1 MATQRTADA
10 ARYLTA
16 PAYGIAALFVLL
28 PIVDTLSQVWP
39 AALGNPAWRYGTIG
53 LGANYLISVLFGM
66 LGLCVLAALG
76 SHRRTLRALAIVS
89 VLGALLLLIA
99 ALAFVLDALQVR
111 GTVPRDNPR
120 TLWLFD
126 AGAAKAAF
134 KYLVSAAVIGWL
146 ALATWR
152 AGRAIARPAA
162 GDVVPR
168 LVHEQKDKQ

>member
-10 ARYLTA
+10 ARYLTG

-28 PIVDTLSQVWP
+28 PIIDTLAQVWP
-39 AALGNPAWRYGTIG
+39 VALGNPAWRYGTIG

-66 LGLCVLAALG
+66 LGLCLLAALG
-76 SHRRTLRALAIVS
+76 SHRRTLRALTILSGVA
-89 VLGALLLLIA
+89 ALLLLIA
-99 ALAFVLDALQVR
+99 ALAFLLDALQLR

-120 TLWLFD
+120 TLWMFD

-134 KYLVSAAVIGWL
+134 KYLVSAAVFGWL

-152 AGRAIARPAA
+152 AGRAIPRPAA
-162 GDVVPR
+162 DEVAPK
-168 LVHEQKDKQ
+168 LVHEQKGRE